1 MLTHNESDEQTGQHP
16 VLSFA
21 LPEPRWPD
29 TLTLAEREVAQLL
42 LEGATNANIA
52 KMRGTSRRTV
62 TNQVASIFRKAGVAS
77 RIALAAH
84 VFG

>member
-1 MLTHNESDEQTGQHP
+1 
-16 VLSFA
+16 
-21 LPEPRWPD
+21 
-29 TLTLAEREVAQLL
+29 
-42 LEGATNANIA
+42 
-52 KMRGTSRRTV
+52 MRGTSHRTV